1 MLFTSVEVA
10 NDFFKS
16 NSDFLKPETVCDCH
30 LAQTVGDYIY
40 PQFRNLTNSL
50 RALRSKPPR
59 MRFLLFKLA
68 FCHVLTDMIV

>member
-1 MLFTSVEVA
+1 MIEKLLALAPKST
-10 NDFFKS
+10 NRQLHFFVPFNFGVYS
-16 NSDFLKPETVCDCH
+16 FL
-30 LAQTVGDYIY
+30 YM

>member
-1 MLFTSVEVA
+1 MSKEYTVTVSRKDI
-10 NDFFKS
+10 ND
-16 NSDFLKPETVCDCH
+16 
-30 LAQTVGDYIY
+30 